1 MPSEVFMYVCLCKG
15 VSDKAI
21 RQAVAQGAR
30 SWRDVREQTGCATQ
44 CGKCACMGKAIAREA
59 MEQCVMEQCVMEQ
72 CVMERG
78 AFAQPPAAH
87 QLADLAYAV

>member
-1 MPSEVFMYVCLCKG
+1 MYVCLCKG

-44 CGKCACMGKAIAREA
+44 CGKCACMAKTIAHDA
-59 MEQCVMEQCVMEQ
+59 MAQEGLAKQEDMGQ
-72 CVMERG
+72 G
-78 AFAQPPAAH
+78 AAARSVSMRQPAM
-87 QLADLAYAV
+87 QTDLAYAI